1 MMNDGMYTIVELSG
15 EKWFTIAETIYNGNK
30 FQYVIK
36 LTPDEQN
43 FINEFKVIKCLY
55 KDGKEYCGIVTNQE
69 TLKIVTP
76 MLIPEIK
83 EYIDNP
89 EKLKELIED

>member
-1 MMNDGMYTIVELSG
+1 MMENQMYTIVELSG
-15 EKWFTIAETIYNGNK
+15 AKWFVISETVYNNNK

-36 LTPDEQN
+36 LTPDEKD

-55 KDGKEYCGIVTNQE
+55 KDSQEYCGIVTNQE
-69 TLKIVTP
+69 TLNVVVP
-76 MLIPEIK
+76 MLMPEAK

-89 EKLKELIED
+89 EKLKELM